1 VKANTSLKAALI
13 QSAEAIHR
21 DTGSD
26 EASLEA
32 EILLCHALGIDRAR
46 LYQQLGEPIGEVSD
60 AFAELLRRRRA
71 REPLAYI
78 VGHREFFG
86 LEFDVSPAAL
96 IPRPETEML
105 VEAVMSFATERFGAQ
120 PFHLAD
126 IGVGC
131 GTIAVSVARAL
142 SNARVIATDVSSEA
156 LALAQRNA
164 EKHGVD
170 SRIEFREGDLLEPL
184 TEPADLLAANLPYVT
199 TSDWEALPPEIR
211 DWEPRAALDGGPD
224 GLRVIE
230 RFFRSTP
237 DYLMP
242 GGAVLAEIGDAQ
254 GSDARRIAT
263 ETFPEAAI
271 GVERDLAGK
280 DRLLVVR
287 LQ

>member
-1 VKANTSLKAALI
+1 VNANASLKATLI
-13 QSAEAIHR
+13 QGAEAIHR

-32 EILLCHALGIDRAR
+32 EILLCHALGINRAR
-46 LYQQLGEPIGEVSD
+46 LYQRLEEPIGEVSH

-71 REPLAYI
+71 REPLAYV

-96 IPRPETEML
+96 IPRPETEIL
-105 VEAVMSFATERFGAQ
+105 VEAVVIFATERFGAG
-120 PFHLAD
+120 PFHMVD

-142 SNARVIATDVSSEA
+142 SNARVIATDLSSEA
-156 LALAQRNA
+156 LALAGRNA
-164 EKHGVD
+164 EKHGVA
-170 SRIEFREGDLLEPL
+170 SRIEFRNGDLLESL
-184 TEPADLLAANLPYVT
+184 TEPANVLAANLPYVT

-230 RFFRSTP
+230 RFFRAAP

-242 GGAVLAEIGDAQ
+242 GGAIFAEIGDAQ
-254 GSDARRIAT
+254 GADASRVAT
-263 ETFPEAAI
+263 EAFPEAAI
-271 GVERDLAGK
+271 RVERDLERK
-280 DRLLVVR
+280 DRLLVV
-287 LQ
+287 QIQ